1 MSAPTRIQRSRRK
14 GYRMPENSKSICRP
28 GAWGNPFKVTK
39 HNADHYRVSVKEL
52 LTYILTN
59 SGPAGFK
66 TKAEAAAH
74 AAKLF
79 GILMDDFPEKYPLS
93 DFDGVKHIACFCSLD
108 QPCHG
113 DEIIKRLKSKHGGL
127 AKIAMKRESIN
138 PQNLNFG

>member
-1 MSAPTRIQRSRRK
+1 MSVPTRIQRTRRK

-28 GAWGNPFKVTK
+28 GAWGNPFKVIK
-39 HNADHYRVSVKEL
+39 HDADHYRVSVVAKKYWHKEL

-79 GILMDDFPEKYPLS
+79 GILIDDFPEKYPLS
-93 DFDGVKHIACFCSLD
+93 DFDGVKHIACFCALNE
-108 QPCHG
+108 PCHG
-113 DEIIKRLKSKHGGL
+113 DEIIKRLKLKNNNDVGRNRNS
-127 AKIAMKRESIN
+127 
-138 PQNLNFG
+138 